1 MKKVLLFTAKAMIII
16 ILYNLSLQLISGA
29 STLANIVGVFLL
41 VWVLFIVI
49 DFAIKKL
56 KTLKEHE
63 KN

>member
-41 VWVLFIVI
+41 VWLFFVVI

-63 KN
+63 K

>member
-1 MKKVLLFTAKAMIII
+1 MKKVLLFTAKVMIII

-63 KN
+63 K

>member
-1 MKKVLLFTAKAMIII
+1 MKKVLLFTAKAIIII

-63 KN
+63 K

>member
-1 MKKVLLFTAKAMIII
+1 MKKVLLFTAKVMIII

-41 VWVLFIVI
+41 VWVLFIVV

-63 KN
+63 K

>member
-1 MKKVLLFTAKAMIII
+1 MKKVLLFTVKAIIII

-63 KN
+63 K

>member
-41 VWVLFIVI
+41 VWLFSVVI
-49 DFAIKKL
+49 DFAIKKNL
-56 KTLKEHE
+56 KH
-63 KN
+63 

>member
-1 MKKVLLFTAKAMIII
+1 MKKVLLFTVKAMIII

-41 VWVLFIVI
+41 VWLFSVVI

-63 KN
+63 K

>member
-1 MKKVLLFTAKAMIII
+1 MKKVLLFTAKAIVII

-29 STLANIVGVFLL
+29 STLANIVGIFLL

-49 DFAIKKL
+49 EFAIKKL

-63 KN
+63 K